1 MKLLIS
7 LYSINNPKTNDYER
21 PLCKQLAQLY
31 RISRHDSRNVL
42 LFNFFD
48 MWINITDD
56 SIRNEFQA
64 EFEIYDYSGEFKFR
78 MYRDQS
84 FEIYDVE
91 AVTSEGDEY
100 TLNDVQMEGLYYWL
114 QELIYDQ
121 RIQYDNGSG
130 VHEWDEHWTCGL

>member
-1 MKLLIS
+1 
-7 LYSINNPKTNDYER
+7 
-21 PLCKQLAQLY
+21 
-31 RISRHDSRNVL
+31 
-42 LFNFFD
+42 

-56 SIRNEFQA
+56 SERNEFQA
-64 EFEIYDYSGEFKFR
+64 E
-78 MYRDQS
+78 

-114 QELIYDQ
+114 QELIYDE
-121 RIQYDNGSG
+121 RIRYDNGSR

>member
-7 LYSINNPKTNDYER
+7 LYSINPKTNDYER
-21 PLCKQLAQLY
+21 PLCKQLTQLY

-42 LFNFFD
+42 LFNFCS

-64 EFEIYDYSGEFKFR
+64 EFEIFDYSGEFKFR

-84 FEIYDVE
+84 FKVYDVE

-100 TLNDVQMEGLYYWL
+100 TLNDVQIEGLNYWL
-114 QELIYDQ
+114 QELINEQ
-121 RIQYDNGSG
+121 SICYDNGSG

>member
-1 MKLLIS
+1 MKT
-7 LYSINNPKTNDYER
+7 YSHER
-21 PLCKQLAQLY
+21 PLCKQLTQLY

>member
-1 MKLLIS
+1 
-7 LYSINNPKTNDYER
+7 
-21 PLCKQLAQLY
+21 
-31 RISRHDSRNVL
+31 
-42 LFNFFD
+42 

-56 SIRNEFQA
+56 SERNEFQA

-84 FEIYDVE
+84 FKVYDIE

-100 TLNDVQMEGLYYWL
+100 TLNDVQMEGLYYWI
-114 QELIYDQ
+114 QELIYDE
-121 RIQYDNGSG
+121 RIRYDNGSR

>member
-1 MKLLIS
+1 
-7 LYSINNPKTNDYER
+7 
-21 PLCKQLAQLY
+21 
-31 RISRHDSRNVL
+31 
-42 LFNFFD
+42 

-56 SIRNEFQA
+56 SERNEFQA